1 MDDLDKSA
9 RSRGTPLNGSKG
21 HNSIGAADKTTAG
34 YAGYIRR
41 FDIYTKLHEEYK
53 VQTSGG
59 ATLSLLGWVIMTIL
73 IFGELQNYLTP
84 SINEH
89 MVVDTTLGQQLRV
102 NLNMS
107 FHALTCNEVHLDA
120 MDVAGDNVKSLLFPV
135 LSSIMEL
142 TTDQLYLSNLY
153 VGDNQLNIEHDML
166 KQRVSELGYL
176 IGTPTSEIIGKVLRR
191 ST

>member
-1 MDDLDKSA
+1 M
-9 RSRGTPLNGSKG
+9 NGSKG
-21 HNSIGAADKTTAG
+21 HNGNGAAEKASAD
-34 YAGYIRR
+34 YSSYIRR

-73 IFGELQNYLTP
+73 IVGELQNYLTP

-120 MDVAGDNVKSLLFPV
+120 MDVAGDGIRILVFPALF
-135 LSSIMEL
+135 S
-142 TTDQLYLSNLY
+142 QLEFKNDRSTFSNLF

-166 KQRVSELGYL
+166 KQRVSELGFL
-176 IGTPTSEIIGKVLRR
+176 IGSPTSEIIGKVFRR
-191 ST
+191 NT